1 MSNGSWKQW
10 RVPAGLLALSVVPM
24 IAGASRL
31 NQLASGAT
39 VTAANHRFF
48 DQPLPVVLHIIGAS
62 VFCVLG
68 AFQFVPSLRRHS
80 WHRIAGR
87 IALPMGLVAALSGLW
102 MTFFYE
108 WPAGDEFSLAVVRTV
123 VGVGMTASLVLALA
137 AIRRRD
143 IRAHRAWVTRGYA
156 LGLGAGT
163 QVLTHLPF
171 VAVAGHPPMGW
182 TRTFLMALAWGINLA
197 VAEWAIRRR
206 PLGAPMPARPPQRAL
221 ATEAA

>member
-24 IAGASRL
+24 VAGAARL

-39 VTAANHRFF
+39 ATAANHRFF
-48 DQPLPVVLHIIGAS
+48 DQPVPVVLHIVGAS

-68 AFQFVPSLRRHS
+68 AIQFVPSLRRRR
-80 WHRIAGR
+80 WHRVSGR
-87 IALPMGLVAALSGLW
+87 IALPLGLVASLSGLW

-108 WPAGDEFSLAVVRTV
+108 WPAGDELSLAVVRVV
-123 VGVGMTASLVLALA
+123 VGVGMTGALVLAFTSV
-137 AIRRRD
+137 RRRD
-143 IRAHRAWVTRGYA
+143 FGAHRAWATRGYA

-171 VAVAGHPPMGW
+171 IAVTGHAPLGWPRTVA
-182 TRTFLMALAWGINLA
+182 MALGWGINLA

-206 PLGAPMPARPPQRAL
+206 PMGAPMPRRVD
-221 ATEAA
+221 AAPRVEQPA